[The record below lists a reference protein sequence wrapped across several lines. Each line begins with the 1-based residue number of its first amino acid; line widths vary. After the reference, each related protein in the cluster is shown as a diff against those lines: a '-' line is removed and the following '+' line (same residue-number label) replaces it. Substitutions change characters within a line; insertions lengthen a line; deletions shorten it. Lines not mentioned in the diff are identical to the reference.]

1 MIIMDGFLNSA
12 SQNSAPPGNP
22 VSKSFEQKKNIT
34 AKIYVCCNL
43 YSTLLRSVDL
53 LPACSM
59 ASDNLICHIVAVI
72 IFGTV
77 HEGQ

>member
-1 MIIMDGFLNSA
+1 MDGFLNSA
-12 SQNSAPPGNP
+12 SQNSAPPRNP
-22 VSKSFEQKKNIT
+22 VSKSFKQKKKNIT
-34 AKIYVCCNL
+34 TKIYVCCNL

-53 LPACSM
+53 LPTCSM